1 MISILISASLAT
13 SLFVVF
19 KLFQKWDINIWQAL
33 LVNYITACIL
43 GIFHSENAEVL
54 LKSYE
59 KPWFL
64 SSVIMG
70 TLFISI
76 FYAVGKTAQIHGL
89 SVAAITTKM
98 SVILPVIA
106 GIILYQERLQI
117 IQVAGIIIALVSVYL
132 STKKETGGLPLKS
145 IGLPILVFLGTGS
158 IDTGV
163 KWVQHHFL
171 REGELTLFSAHTF
184 GVAFLVGLSVWIF
197 QQTKKVNRFELKSV
211 LGGLMLGIP
220 NFFSLI
226 WMIKMFEN
234 AVWSSAIIFTIH
246 NILIVVGGTLIGA
259 FFFDEKL
266 NRKNIYGLLLAVIA
280 LGLMAF

>member
-1 MISILISASLAT
+1 VISIFISASLAT

-19 KLFQKWDINIWQAL
+19 KLFQKWNVNTWQAL
-33 LVNYITACIL
+33 LVNYITACFL
-43 GIFHSENAEVL
+43 GILYSENAEDL
-54 LKSYE
+54 FRSYE

-64 SSVIMG
+64 SSLIMG

-98 SVILPVIA
+98 SVIIPVIA
-106 GIILYQERLQI
+106 GIILYNERLQM
-117 IQVAGIIIALVSVYL
+117 IQITGIIIALISVYL
-132 STKKETGGLPLKS
+132 STKKEAGGLQLKS
-145 IGLPILVFLGTGS
+145 VGLPILVFVGTGS
-158 IDTGV
+158 IDTAV
-163 KWVQHHFL
+163 KWVQEHFL
-171 REGELTLFSAHTF
+171 KDGELTLFSAHTF
-184 GVAFLVGLSVWIF
+184 GVAFLVGLCVWII
-197 QQTKKVNRFELKSV
+197 QQTKKVTRFEFKSV
-211 LGGLMLGIP
+211 LGGLLLGIP

-226 WMIKMFEN
+226 WMIKMLEQS
-234 AVWSSAIIFTIH
+234 VWSSAITFTIH

-259 FFFDEKL
+259 FLFKEKL